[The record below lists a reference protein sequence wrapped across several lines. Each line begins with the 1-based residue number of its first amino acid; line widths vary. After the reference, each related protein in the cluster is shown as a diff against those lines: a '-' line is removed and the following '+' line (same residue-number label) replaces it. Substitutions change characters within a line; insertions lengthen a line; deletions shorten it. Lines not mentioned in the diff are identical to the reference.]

1 MATPALFFNVLSIVL
16 GSFQFGYHIG
26 ELNSPQKVITTC
38 PETPYPDP
46 SKLET
51 HLGEWIE
58 AGDALPTCIPMSN
71 SEWSVLVANLTL
83 GGLIGALFVGSWL
96 ADRWGRRTALLLNNG
111 SLSVG
116 SALMGCASTYM
127 GMLAGRFL
135 VGIGCG
141 AVTVIVPM
149 YLAEV
154 SPPELR
160 GSLGNMWEPM

>member
-1 MATPALFFNVLSIVL
+1 MATPALLFNALSIVL
-16 GSFQFGYHIG
+16 GSFQFGFHIG

-38 PETPYPDP
+38 PESPYPDP
-46 SKLET
+46 SKLED
-51 HLGEWIE
+51 HLSDWIE
-58 AGDALPTCIPMSN
+58 ADDTLPSCIPMDN
-71 SEWSVLVANLTL
+71 SEWSVLVATLTL

-116 SALMGCASTYM
+116 SLLMGCASTYSA
-127 GMLAGRFL
+127 MLVGRFL
-135 VGIGCG
+135 IGIGCG

-160 GSLGNMWEPM
+160 GTLGNVQQ